1 MTEKEI
7 VALYE
12 KYLNRMPNQREIDFH
27 GGKLADDFE
36 RELST
41 CPERMSA
48 IGDGAAKNVRYAMLL
63 CGHLR
68 NHRILEFLKTTDQ
81 NIDVFVFA
89 WDNWGHQS
97 IEVSP
102 SDYDPEGIYSELR
115 SIPNIKKLDIKTNR
129 IFLESI
135 MEETHSRTYFDYSS
149 PEVFIKSQLFSINQ
163 AYGLFE
169 QHCQQTGDSYD
180 VVMKCR
186 FDCEILKFQMKE
198 RTLARCHGGKHIFV
212 TNDGCH
218 KHPYFPNGCMLC
230 NTMYDIGFV
239 HPHLLDHTNIICDF
253 MAYGSPAAMRHY
265 CGLYN
270 IYDDMCDGFL
280 QENMDTMKRMKLH
293 LHRRGNNYRTNHK
306 DSIFYF
312 KCSYPER
319 LLQYHL
325 KDYVVPSSR
334 DIISYWA
341 RSAT

>member
-1 MTEKEI
+1 MTEKELI
-7 VALYE
+7 ALYE
-12 KYLNRMPNQREIDFH
+12 KYLNRVPSQKEINFH
-27 GGKLADDFE
+27 GGKFADDFE
-36 RELST
+36 KELAT
-41 CPERMSA
+41 CPERMSSIDDVVA
-48 IGDGAAKNVRYAMLL
+48 NNVRYAMLL

-97 IEVSP
+97 TEVSP

-135 MEETHSRTYFDYSS
+135 MEETHSRTYFNYSS
-149 PEVFIKSQLFSINQ
+149 PEVFIKSQLFSIKK
-163 AYGLFE
+163 AYDLFE
-169 QHCQQTGDSYD
+169 QHCQQTGESYD

-186 FDCEILKFQMKE
+186 FDCEILKFHMKE
-198 RTLARCHGGKHIFV
+198 KTLARCHGGKHIFV

-218 KHPYFPNGCMLC
+218 SHPYFSNGCMLC

-253 MAYGSPAAMRHY
+253 MAYGSPEAMKHY

-270 IYDDMCDGFL
+270 IYDDMCDGFF
-280 QENMDTMKRMKLH
+280 QENMDTMNRLKLH

-334 DIISYWA
+334 DIAAHWV
-341 RSAT
+341 RSET